1 MKISDRGAA
10 FIAAHEGVVT
20 KAYRDVAGIW
30 TIGVGH
36 TASAGPPKPVAG
48 MTITRDEAFKILAD
62 DIAKV
67 FEPRVRKAL
76 GDVPQHVFD
85 GAVSFDFNTGG
96 VDRASWVAAY
106 KRGDMAAAE
115 RSLKLWN
122 KAGGRAVAGLVR
134 RRGEEADLIFR
145 GRYGAAAAAASAP
158 SVSTSSDDVA
168 DYQRQL
174 AALGVDPGPID
185 GIRGAKTK
193 AAVEAFQKAMG
204 LFVDGIVGPATRAAL
219 QRAGEKVEA
228 APVSAPTQPAPG
240 EPIEGEG
247 DDDWE
252 IADHEDDHMPP
263 APEAAG
269 IAGPVLVFAGIVIA
283 VLVAA
288 FLISRPG

>member
-1 MKISDRGAA
+1 MKTSDKGVA

-20 KAYRDVAGIW
+20 KAYRDVAGVW

-48 MTITRDEAFKILAD
+48 MTISRDEAFRILAD
-62 DIAKV
+62 DLGKV

-76 GDVPQHVFD
+76 GEVPQHVFD
-85 GAVSFDFNTGG
+85 GAVSFDFNTGAI
-96 VDRASWVAAY
+96 DRASWVAAY

-122 KAGGRAVAGLVR
+122 KAGGRVVTGLVR
-134 RRGEEADLIFR
+134 RRSEEADLIFR
-145 GRYGAAAAAASAP
+145 GRYGSSAAVPEAAP
-158 SVSTSSDDVA
+158 SASTSSDDVA

-174 AALGVDPGPID
+174 AALGFDPGPVD
-185 GIRGAKTK
+185 GIRGAKTR

-228 APVSAPTQPAPG
+228 APAVAPAPQPDDADPASP
-240 EPIEGEG
+240 EP
-247 DDDWE
+247 
-252 IADHEDDHMPP
+252 
-263 APEAAG
+263 AG
-269 IAGPVLVFAGIVIA
+269 IAGPVLVFAGLIIA